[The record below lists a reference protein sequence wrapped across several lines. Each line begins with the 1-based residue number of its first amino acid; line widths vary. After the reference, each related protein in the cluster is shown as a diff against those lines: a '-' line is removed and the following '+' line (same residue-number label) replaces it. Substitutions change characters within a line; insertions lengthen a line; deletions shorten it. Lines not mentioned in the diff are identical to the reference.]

1 MKKTSFLVIAV
12 ALLVA
17 LTLVVQRTRRI
28 AAASRPSASKVS
40 PAAAPNTAA
49 AEEVAPNFTV
59 KDLSGTD
66 VSLAQFKGK
75 VVLLN
80 FWATWCEP
88 CRVDIPWLIE
98 FQNKYGARGFTVLG
112 MAMDEGGKKDV
123 DPYVKDERFD
133 VDGQK
138 LAMNYP
144 ILIGNDDVGDSFGG
158 LLGLPTSVLI
168 SRDGKKIKTFIGLVD
183 HEKFVQAIEAEL
195 QKPN

>member
-1 MKKTSFLVIAV
+1 MKKTNFLIIAV
-12 ALLVA
+12 AVLVA
-17 LTLVVQRTRRI
+17 VTLVVQRTRRI
-28 AAASRPSASKVS
+28 AAAPRPAASIHGSASAS
-40 PAAAPNTAA
+40 SNAAA
-49 AEEVAPNFTV
+49 AEDAPNVSV
-59 KDLSGTD
+59 KDLNGAD
-66 VSLAQFKGK
+66 VSLAQYRGK
-75 VVLLN
+75 VVLVN

-98 FQNKYGARGFTVLG
+98 FQNKYSARGFTVLG

-123 DPYVKDERFD
+123 DPFVRDERFD

-144 ILIGNDDVGDSFGG
+144 ILIGNDDVSDKFGG

-183 HEKFVQAIEAEL
+183 HQKFADAIEAQL
-195 QKPN
+195 QTSH

>member
-1 MKKTSFLVIAV
+1 MKKTSFLVMAV

-17 LTLVVQRTRRI
+17 LTLVIQRTRRI
-28 AAASRPSASKVS
+28 AAAPRPAGSKVS
-40 PAAAPNTAA
+40 PAAASNTAVA
-49 AEEVAPNFTV
+49 VEDAPNFTV
-59 KDLSGTD
+59 KDLNGAD
-66 VSLAQFKGK
+66 VSLAQYKGK

-98 FQNKYGARGFTVLG
+98 FQNKYQARGFSVLG

-195 QKPN
+195 KKPN

>member
-17 LTLVVQRTRRI
+17 VTLVVQRTRRI
-28 AAASRPSASKVS
+28 SAAPRPAASRMAAGS
-40 PAAAPNTAA
+40 PAAL
-49 AEEVAPNFTV
+49 EDAPNFTV
-59 KDLSGTD
+59 KELNGADA
-66 VSLAQFKGK
+66 SLAQYKGK

-98 FQNKYGARGFTVLG
+98 FQNRYAARGFTVLG

-123 DPYVKDERFD
+123 DPFVRDERFD
-133 VDGQK
+133 ADGQK

-144 ILIGNDDVGDSFGG
+144 ILIGNDEVGDKFGG

-183 HEKFVQAIEAEL
+183 HEKFVTAIEEQL
-195 QKPN
+195 QTSH

>member
-1 MKKTSFLVIAV
+1 MKKTSFLVVAV

-28 AAASRPSASKVS
+28 AAAPRPAGSQNG
-40 PAAAPNTAA
+40 PATAA
-49 AEEVAPNFTV
+49 ALEDAPNFSV
-59 KDLSGTD
+59 KDLQGGD
-66 VSLAQFKGK
+66 VSLAQYKGK

-88 CRVDIPWLIE
+88 CRIDIPWLIE

-123 DPYVKDERFD
+123 DPFVKDERFD

-144 ILIGNDDVGDSFGG
+144 ILIGNDAVGDSFGG
-158 LLGLPTSVLI
+158 LLGLPTTVLI

-183 HEKFVQAIEAEL
+183 HEKFVTAIEEQL
-195 QKPN
+195 QTSH

>member
-17 LTLVVQRTRRI
+17 VTLVVQRTRRI
-28 AAASRPSASKVS
+28 SAAPRPAASKNASG
-40 PAAAPNTAA
+40 PAAPAEDAPS
-49 AEEVAPNFTV
+49 VTV
-59 KDLSGTD
+59 KDLNGAD
-66 VSLAQFKGK
+66 VSLAQYKGK
-75 VVLLN
+75 VVLIN

-88 CRVDIPWLIE
+88 CRVDIPWMIE
-98 FQNKYGARGFTVLG
+98 FQNKYAARGFTVLG
-112 MAMDEGGKKDV
+112 MAMDDGGKKDV
-123 DPYVKDERFD
+123 DPFVRDERFD

-144 ILIGNDDVGDSFGG
+144 ILIGNEDVGDKFGG

-183 HEKFVQAIEAEL
+183 HEKLVAAIEGQL
-195 QKPN
+195 

>member
-1 MKKTSFLVIAV
+1 MKKTSFLVVAV

-28 AAASRPSASKVS
+28 AAAPR
-40 PAAAPNTAA
+40 PAASQNAPAATAA
-49 AEEVAPNFTV
+49 LEDAPKFSV
-59 KDLSGTD
+59 KDLQGAD
-66 VSLAQFKGK
+66 VSLAQYKGK

-88 CRVDIPWLIE
+88 CRIDIPWLIE

-123 DPYVKDERFD
+123 EPFVKDERFD

-144 ILIGNDDVGDSFGG
+144 ILIGNDAVGDSFGG
-158 LLGLPTSVLI
+158 LLGLPTTVLV
-168 SRDGKKIKTFIGLVD
+168 SRDGKMIKTFIGLVD
-183 HEKFVQAIEAEL
+183 HEKFVKAIEEQL
-195 QKPN
+195 QTSH

>member
-1 MKKTSFLVIAV
+1 MKKTNFLIIGV

-17 LTLVVQRTRRI
+17 VTLVVQRTRRI
-28 AAASRPSASKVS
+28 SAAPRPAALNHESASAS
-40 PAAAPNTAA
+40 GNAAA
-49 AEEVAPNFTV
+49 AENAPSVSV
-59 KDLSGTD
+59 KDLNGAD
-66 VSLAQFKGK
+66 VSLAQYRGK
-75 VVLLN
+75 VVLVN

-88 CRVDIPWLIE
+88 CRVDIPWMIE

-112 MAMDEGGKKDV
+112 MAMDDGGKKDV
-123 DPYVKDERFD
+123 DPFVRDERFD

-144 ILIGNDDVGDSFGG
+144 ILIGNDDVSDKFGG

-183 HEKFVQAIEAEL
+183 HQKFVDAIEAQL
-195 QKPN
+195 QTSN

>member
-1 MKKTSFLVIAV
+1 MKKTS
-12 ALLVA
+12 LLVMSVA
-17 LTLVVQRTRRI
+17 VLVAVTLVVQRTRRI
-28 AAASRPSASKVS
+28 SAAPRPATSNHASASAS
-40 PAAAPNTAA
+40 GSAAA
-49 AEEVAPNFTV
+49 AEDAPSISV
-59 KDLSGTD
+59 KDLNGAD
-66 VSLAQFKGK
+66 VSLAKYRGK
-75 VVLLN
+75 VVLVN

-112 MAMDEGGKKDV
+112 MAMDDGGKKDV
-123 DPYVKDERFD
+123 DPFVRDERFD

-144 ILIGNDDVGDSFGG
+144 ILIGNDDVSDKFGG

-183 HEKFVQAIEAEL
+183 HEKFVNAIEAQL
-195 QKPN
+195 QTSH

>member
-28 AAASRPSASKVS
+28 AAAPRPAGSKNV
-40 PAAAPNTAA
+40 PAAASNAAA
-49 AEEVAPNFTV
+49 AEDAPNFTV
-59 KDLSGTD
+59 KDLQGAD
-66 VSLAQFKGK
+66 ASLAQYRGK

-123 DPYVKDERFD
+123 DPFVRDERFD

-144 ILIGNDDVGDSFGG
+144 ILIGNDDVGDKFGG

-183 HEKFVQAIEAEL
+183 HEKFVKAIEEQL
-195 QKPN
+195 QAVN